1 MTKNELIDGL
11 FDWVDEDEDNL
22 SVLIIAGDATGVHVA
37 VNGLANN
44 LLKSLAEAMRN
55 NECVK
60 KMSAKALELARS
72 QEVTKTI
79 IANDYYDKE
88 GIMQD

>member
-11 FDWVDEDEDNL
+11 LAWAGEDEENL
-22 SVLIIAGDATGVHVA
+22 SVMIIAGDANGVHVA
-37 VNGLANN
+37 VNGSAGN

-60 KMSAKALELARS
+60 KMCAKALEQARA

-79 IANDYYDKE
+79 IANDYYDE
-88 GIMQD
+88 E

>member
-11 FDWVDEDEDNL
+11 LDWVDEDEDNL

-37 VNGLANN
+37 VNGSADN

-60 KMSAKALELARS
+60 KN
-72 QEVTKTI
+72 VC
-79 IANDYYDKE
+79 
-88 GIMQD
+88 

>member
-11 FDWVDEDEDNL
+11 LDWADEDEDTL

-37 VNGLANN
+37 VNGSANN

-60 KMSAKALELARS
+60 KMCAKALEQARS

-79 IANDYYDKE
+79 IANDYNDE
-88 GIMQD
+88 E

>member
-1 MTKNELIDGL
+1 MNNTQEEAVSTLLG
-11 FDWVDEDEDNL
+11 WADEDVDSRGL
-22 SVLIIAGDATGVHVA
+22 LIIAGDATGVHVA
-37 VNGLANN
+37 VNGSAGN

-60 KMSAKALELARS
+60 KMCAKALELTRS

-79 IANDYYDKE
+79 IANDYYDE
-88 GIMQD
+88 E

>member
-37 VNGLANN
+37 VNGSDGN
-44 LLKSLAEAMRN
+44 LLKAMTEAMRN
-55 NECVK
+55 NEYVK
-60 KMSAKALELARS
+60 NMCAKALEQARS
-72 QEVTKTI
+72 QELIKTI
-79 IANDYYDKE
+79 IANDYYDE
-88 GIMQD
+88 E

>member
-11 FDWVDEDEDNL
+11 LDWVDEDEDNL

-37 VNGLANN
+37 VNGSADN

-60 KMSAKALELARS
+60 KMCAKALELARS

-79 IANDYYDKE
+79 IANDYYDE
-88 GIMQD
+88 E